1 MDRKREPGLP
11 RALTASLAGLAV
23 VGLLA
28 LVALGSRGGHPGAR
42 FQAHQRQVPA
52 QVGNDLLTAM
62 LIGYGVGILVL
73 IAVFLTFRH
82 KWEDP
87 RSRWLRDLVVTLL
100 LCGLVTLIGY
110 RVLHHHGLLRLLH
123 LNQNGGAAAV
133 GHARTSQTL
142 PQLPAPKQP
151 ARFDWGFA
159 ALLAGLA
166 LLAAAFFLVRARRG
180 GTAPPGEQGVEEEL
194 GTAVSE
200 SIDDLRR
207 ESDPRKAV
215 IAAYARME
223 RVLRR
228 HGRARR
234 AAEAPYEYLERVL
247 ADLRIRPAA
256 VKELTELFERA
267 KFSVHRIDGGMKT
280 RAIDALVAV
289 REDLGRT

>member
-1 MDRKREPGLP
+1 VDRKREPGLP
-11 RALTASLAGLAV
+11 RALTAGLAGLAV

-28 LVALGSRGGHPGAR
+28 LVALGSRGAHPGAH

-52 QVGNDLLTAM
+52 QVGNDLLTAVV
-62 LIGYGVGILVL
+62 IAYGVGVLVL
-73 IAVFLTFRH
+73 IAVFVMFRH

-87 RSRWLRDLVVTLL
+87 QSRWLRDLVVTLL
-100 LCGLVTLIGY
+100 VCGLVTLIGY
-110 RVLHHHGLLRLLH
+110 KLLHHHGILRLLH
-123 LNQNGGAAAV
+123 LNQHGGAAA
-133 GHARTSQTL
+133 GPARTSQTL

-159 ALLAGLA
+159 ALLAGLG
-166 LLAAAFFLVRARRG
+166 LLAAAFFFVRGRRG
-180 GTAPPGEQGVEEEL
+180 SSGPPAEPLVEEEL

-223 RVLRR
+223 GVLRR

-247 ADLRIRPAA
+247 VDLRIRPAA

-267 KFSVHRIDGGMKT
+267 KFSVHRIDGGMKA

>member
-1 MDRKREPGLP
+1 VDRKREQGLP

-28 LVALGSRGGHPGAR
+28 LVALGARGGHPGGR
-42 FQAHQRQVPA
+42 FQAHQREVPA
-52 QVGNDLLTAM
+52 AVGNDLLTA
-62 LIGYGVGILVL
+62 LVIAYAVGVLVV
-73 IAVFLTFRH
+73 IAVFLTVRH
-82 KWEDP
+82 KWEAP
-87 RSRWLRDLVVTLL
+87 QSRWLRDLVVTLVVL
-100 LCGLVTLIGY
+100 GLVTLIGY
-110 RVLHHHGLLRLLH
+110 RIVHAHGALRFLH
-123 LNQNGGAAAV
+123 LQQ
-133 GHARTSQTL
+133 HARTGVAGHTRTTERL
-142 PQLPAPKQP
+142 PQLGPKQ
-151 ARFDWGFA
+151 AAHFDWRFA
-159 ALLAGLA
+159 ALLLGLA
-166 LLAAAFFLVRARRG
+166 LLAAAFFLVRGRRNRDG
-180 GTAPPGEQGVEEEL
+180 PAAEPDVEEEL
-194 GTAVSE
+194 DTAVGE

-207 ESDPRKAV
+207 ESDPRRAV

-247 ADLRIRPAA
+247 GDLRIRPAA

-267 KFSVHRIDGGMKT
+267 KFSVHQIDGGMKT

>member
-1 MDRKREPGLP
+1 VDRKRESGLP
-11 RALTASLAGLAV
+11 RALTAGLAGLAV

-28 LVALGSRGGHPGAR
+28 LVALGSRGAHPGAH

-52 QVGNDLLTAM
+52 QVGNDLLTAVV
-62 LIGYGVGILVL
+62 IAYGVGVLVL
-73 IAVFLTFRH
+73 IAVFVMFRH

-87 RSRWLRDLVVTLL
+87 QSRWLRDLVVTLL
-100 LCGLVTLIGY
+100 VCGLVTLIGY
-110 RVLHHHGLLRLLH
+110 KLLHHHGILRLLH
-123 LNQNGGAAAV
+123 LNQHGGTAA

-166 LLAAAFFLVRARRG
+166 LLAAALFFVRARRG
-180 GTAPPGEQGVEEEL
+180 GSGPPAEPAVEEEL

-223 RVLRR
+223 GVLRR

-247 ADLRIRPAA
+247 VDLRIRPAA

-267 KFSVHRIDGGMKT
+267 KFSVHRIDGGMKA

>member
-1 MDRKREPGLP
+1 MRESRLP
-11 RALTASLAGLAV
+11 RPLKAGVAALGV
-23 VGLLA
+23 IGLLA
-28 LVALGSRGGHPGAR
+28 LVALGSRGAHPGAHS
-42 FQAHQRQVPA
+42 QPHQRQVPA

-62 LIGYGVGILVL
+62 VIGYGLGVLVV

-100 LCGLVTLIGY
+100 VCGLVTLIAY
-110 RVLHHHGLLRLLH
+110 RVVHTHGALRFLH
-123 LNQNGGAAAV
+123 LDQHAGTTKA
-133 GHARTSQTL
+133 GHPRTQTL
-142 PQLPAPKQP
+142 PQLAAPKR
-151 ARFDWGFA
+151 AAHFDWRFA
-159 ALLAGLA
+159 ALLVGLA
-166 LLAAAFFLVRARRG
+166 LLAAAFFVVGGRSRG
-180 GTAPPGEQGVEEEL
+180 GSKAAEPAVEEEL
-194 GTAVSE
+194 DTALGE

-207 ESDPRKAV
+207 ESDPRRAV

-247 ADLRIRPAA
+247 SELRIRPVA
-256 VKELTELFERA
+256 VAELTELFERA
-267 KFSVHRIDGGMKT
+267 KFSVHQIDGSMKT

-289 REDLGRT
+289 REDLART

>member
-1 MDRKREPGLP
+1 MDGKREPRLP

-28 LVALGSRGGHPGAR
+28 LVALGSRGGHPAGH
-42 FQAHQRQVPA
+42 FQAHQREVPA

-62 LIGYGVGILVL
+62 IIGYGVGVLVV

-82 KWEDP
+82 KWVDP
-87 RSRWLRDLVVTLL
+87 TSHWLRDLIVTLL
-100 LCGLVTLIGY
+100 VCGLVTLILY
-110 RVLHHHGLLRLLH
+110 NVFHHHGALRFLH
-123 LNQNGGAAAV
+123 LNQHGGA
-133 GHARTSQTL
+133 TSLQGTATRERL
-142 PQLPAPKQP
+142 PQLPAPKES
-151 ARFDWGFA
+151 AHFDWRFA
-159 ALLAGLA
+159 ALLFGLA
-166 LLAAAFFLVRARRG
+166 LLTAAFFLFRGRRRD
-180 GTAPPGEQGVEEEL
+180 GTPTAEPAVEEEL
-194 GTAVSE
+194 DTAVAE
-200 SIDDLRR
+200 SIDDLRS
-207 ESDPRKAV
+207 ESDPRRAV

-234 AAEAPYEYLERVL
+234 SAEAPYEYLERVL

-267 KFSVHRIDGGMKT
+267 KFSVHRIDGAMKT

>member
-1 MDRKREPGLP
+1 MDGKRDSGLP
-11 RALTASLAGLAV
+11 RALTAGLAGLAV

-28 LVALGSRGGHPGAR
+28 LVAVGSRGSHPGSH

-52 QVGNDLLTAM
+52 QVGNDLFTAM
-62 LIGYGVGILVL
+62 LIGYCVGVLVL
-73 IAVFLTFRH
+73 IGVFLTFRH

-87 RSRWLRDLVVTLL
+87 HSRWLRDLVVTLL

-110 RVLHHHGLLRLLH
+110 RLFHGHHALRFLH
-123 LNQNGGAAAV
+123 LQQQSAASGA
-133 GHARTSQTL
+133 GHGRRSQTL
-142 PQLPAPKQP
+142 PQLAAARRP
-151 ARFDWGFA
+151 ARLDWRFA
-159 ALLAGLA
+159 ALLLGLA
-166 LLAAAFFLVRARRG
+166 LLAAAFFSLRGRRSG
-180 GTAPPGEQGVEEEL
+180 APPADEPAVEEEL
-194 GTAVSE
+194 GAAVGE

-207 ESDPRKAV
+207 ESDPRRAV

-223 RVLRR
+223 GVLRR

-247 ADLRIRPAA
+247 GDLRIRPSA

-289 REDLGRT
+289 REDLGQT

>member
-1 MDRKREPGLP
+1 VDRKREPGLP

-28 LVALGSRGGHPGAR
+28 LVALGARGGHPGGR
-42 FQAHQRQVPA
+42 FQAHQREVPA
-52 QVGNDLLTAM
+52 AVGNDLLTAM
-62 LIGYGVGILVL
+62 LVAYVVGVLGV

-82 KWEDP
+82 KWEAP
-87 RSRWLRDLVVTLL
+87 QSRWLRDLVVALL
-100 LCGLVTLIGY
+100 VLGLLTLIGY
-110 RVLHHHGLLRLLH
+110 RIVHTHGALRFLH
-123 LNQNGGAAAV
+123 LNQ
-133 GHARTSQTL
+133 HARTGVPGQTRPSRL
-142 PQLPAPKQP
+142 TQLPGPKQP
-151 ARFDWGFA
+151 AQFDWRFA
-159 ALLAGLA
+159 ALLLGLA
-166 LLAAAFFLVRARRG
+166 LVAGAFFLVRGRRG
-180 GTAPPGEQGVEEEL
+180 RAEPAAEPDVEQEL
-194 GTAVSE
+194 DTAVGE

-207 ESDPRKAV
+207 ESDPRRAV

-223 RVLRR
+223 GVLRR

-247 ADLRIRPAA
+247 GDLRIRPAA

-267 KFSVHRIDGGMKT
+267 KFSVHQIDGGMKT